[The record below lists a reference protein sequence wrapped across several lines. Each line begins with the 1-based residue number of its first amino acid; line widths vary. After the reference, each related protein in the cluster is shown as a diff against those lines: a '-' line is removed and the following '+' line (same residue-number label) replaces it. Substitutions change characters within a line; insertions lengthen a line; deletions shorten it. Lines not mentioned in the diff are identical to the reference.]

1 MTCVKLDIVKGI
13 ELMILLAFVP
23 TVDFSAE
30 LLLVVFLLLLVLL
43 GSFVSV
49 DPEVCAVYH
58 CSSK

>member
-1 MTCVKLDIVKGI
+1 
-13 ELMILLAFVP
+13 MILLAFVP